1 LKNPDEIQSFLFG
14 SGLAGL
20 GGSDMEIVDWKGPS
34 IKVVGIGGAG
44 CNAVDRMIQLG
55 IHGVEFIAINSDA
68 QALAH
73 SEAPRKIYLGA
84 KLTRSLGTGGDPS
97 VGAEAALESREQI
110 RSALRGA
117 DMVFIAAGMGG
128 GTGTGASP
136 VVAQIARE
144 DGALTIAVV
153 TKPFTFEGTRRSA
166 ITKEGI
172 EYLGDYV
179 DTLIVVPNDR
189 LLEIVNKWISLDV
202 SFRIADEVLR
212 QVIQGISELVTRPG
226 LINLDFADVRVLLK
240 DSGGALIS
248 IGHGEGEHK
257 ALEAVRTALK
267 NPLLDIDSVSS
278 TDGILVNITA
288 GEDITLSEVNQAME
302 MISRSAKPRAE
313 VLFGTVIDP
322 RMEGRVEITLIATGA
337 TRAQRTIAQ
346 QKEQPQPKV
355 EQASPQQAGLTQS
368 EVEQLALA
376 EILGDELAVPAFMR
390 SRQRVRMGNIGLV

>member
-1 LKNPDEIQSFLFG
+1 
-14 SGLAGL
+14 
-20 GGSDMEIVDWKGPS
+20 MEIVDWKGPA

-68 QALAH
+68 QALTR
-73 SEAPRKIYLGA
+73 SEAPRKILLGA

-136 VVAQIARE
+136 IVAQIARE
-144 DGALTIAVV
+144 DGALTVAVV
-153 TKPFTFEGTRRSA
+153 TKPFAFEGTRRSA
-166 ITKEGI
+166 ITREGV
-172 EYLGDYV
+172 ECLGDYV

-226 LINLDFADVRVLLK
+226 LINLDFADVRAILK

-257 ALEAVRTALK
+257 AREAVRTALK
-267 NPLLDIDSVSS
+267 NPLLDIDSVSG
-278 TDGILVNITA
+278 TEGILVNITA
-288 GEDITLSEVNQAME
+288 GEDITLAEVNQAME
-302 MISRSAKPRAE
+302 MISRSAKPRAQ

-337 TRAQRTIAQ
+337 TREKRPAA
-346 QKEQPQPKV
+346 QPQERPQPQA
-355 EQASPQQAGLTQS
+355 EQVPQQQAEPASQQQVELS
-368 EVEQLALA
+368 KAEVERLALA

-390 SRQRVRMGNIGLV
+390 SRRRVRVEGVGLV

>member
-1 LKNPDEIQSFLFG
+1 
-14 SGLAGL
+14 
-20 GGSDMEIVDWKGPS
+20 MEIVDWKGPA

-73 SEAPRKIYLGA
+73 AEAPHKIHLGG

-110 RSALRGA
+110 RAALRGA

-128 GTGTGASP
+128 GTGTGAAP
-136 VVAQIARE
+136 IVAQIARE
-144 DGALTIAVV
+144 DGALTVAVV
-153 TKPFTFEGTRRSA
+153 TKPFAFEGTRRA
-166 ITKEGI
+166 TITREGI
-172 EYLGDYV
+172 ECLGDYV

-189 LLEIVNKWISLDV
+189 LLDIVNKWISLDV
-202 SFRIADEVLR
+202 AFRIADEVLR

-226 LINLDFADVRVLLK
+226 LINLDFADVRAILK
-240 DSGGALIS
+240 GSGGALIS
-248 IGHGEGEHK
+248 IGHGEGERK
-257 ALEAVRTALK
+257 AIEAVRTALK
-267 NPLLDIDSVSS
+267 NPLLDIDSISG
-278 TDGILVNITA
+278 TEGILVNITA
-288 GEDITLSEVNQAME
+288 GEDVTLAEVNQAME
-302 MISRSAKPRAE
+302 MISRSAKPRAQ

-322 RMEGRVEITLIATGA
+322 QMEGRVEVTLIATGA
-337 TRAQRTIAQ
+337 TREKRPVAQP
-346 QKEQPQPKV
+346 QKQQPQPQA
-355 EQASPQQAGLTQS
+355 EQTSQRQAEPALAQQAELTQS

-390 SRQRVRMGNIGLV
+390 SRRRIRVEGVGLV

>member
-1 LKNPDEIQSFLFG
+1 
-14 SGLAGL
+14 
-20 GGSDMEIVDWKGPS
+20 MEIVDWKGPV

-55 IHGVEFIAINSDA
+55 IHGVDFIAINSDA

-73 SEAPRKIYLGA
+73 SEAPRKIHLGA
-84 KLTRSLGTGGDPS
+84 KLTRSLGTGGDPAI
-97 VGAEAALESREQI
+97 GAEAALESREQI

-136 VVAQIARE
+136 IVAQIARE
-144 DGALTIAVV
+144 DGALTVAVV
-153 TKPFTFEGTRRSA
+153 TRPFTFEGTRRA
-166 ITKEGI
+166 ALTEEGI
-172 EYLGDYV
+172 ECLERYV

-226 LINLDFADVRVLLK
+226 LINLDFADVRAILK
-240 DSGGALIS
+240 SSGGALIS
-248 IGHGEGEHK
+248 IGHGEGERK

-267 NPLLDIDSVSS
+267 NPLLDIDSVGS
-278 TDGILVNITA
+278 TEGILVNITA
-288 GEDITLSEVNQAME
+288 GEDITLAEVNQAME
-302 MISRSAKPRAE
+302 MISRSAKPRGQ

-322 RMEGRVEITLIATGA
+322 RMEDRVEITLIATGA
-337 TRAQRTIAQ
+337 TRTAAPVVRPQEQ
-346 QKEQPQPKV
+346 QPQGAAEAEP
-355 EQASPQQAGLTQS
+355 EQQAEPVPQQREELTPS
-368 EVEQLALA
+368 DVERLALA

-390 SRQRVRMGNIGLV
+390 SRRRIRVEGVGLV

>member
-1 LKNPDEIQSFLFG
+1 
-14 SGLAGL
+14 
-20 GGSDMEIVDWKGPS
+20 MEIVDWKGPV

-55 IHGVEFIAINSDA
+55 IHGVDFIAINSDA

-73 SEAPRKIYLGA
+73 SEAPRKIHLGA
-84 KLTRSLGTGGDPS
+84 KLTRSLGTGGDPAI
-97 VGAEAALESREQI
+97 GAEAALESREQI

-136 VVAQIARE
+136 IVAQIARE
-144 DGALTIAVV
+144 DGALTVAVV
-153 TKPFTFEGTRRSA
+153 TRPFTFEGTRRA
-166 ITKEGI
+166 ALTEEGI
-172 EYLGDYV
+172 ECLEGYV

-226 LINLDFADVRVLLK
+226 LINLDFADVRAILK
-240 DSGGALIS
+240 SSGGALIS
-248 IGHGEGEHK
+248 IGHGEGERK

-267 NPLLDIDSVSS
+267 NPLLDIDSVGS
-278 TDGILVNITA
+278 TEGILVNITA
-288 GEDITLSEVNQAME
+288 GEDITLAEVNQAME
-302 MISRSAKPRAE
+302 MISRSAKPRGQ

-322 RMEGRVEITLIATGA
+322 RMEDRVEITLIATGA
-337 TRAQRTIAQ
+337 TRTAAPVVRPQEQ
-346 QKEQPQPKV
+346 QPQGAAEAEP
-355 EQASPQQAGLTQS
+355 EQQAEPVPQQREELTPS
-368 EVEQLALA
+368 DVERLALA

-390 SRQRVRMGNIGLV
+390 SRRRIRVEGVGLV

>member
-1 LKNPDEIQSFLFG
+1 
-14 SGLAGL
+14 
-20 GGSDMEIVDWKGPS
+20 MEIVDWKGPV

-55 IHGVEFIAINSDA
+55 IRGVDFIAINSDA

-73 SEAPRKIYLGA
+73 SEAPHKIHLGA
-84 KLTRSLGTGGDPS
+84 KLTRSLGTGGDPA
-97 VGAEAALESREQI
+97 VGAEAAVESREQI

-136 VVAQIARE
+136 IVAQIARE
-144 DGALTIAVV
+144 DGALTVAVV
-153 TKPFTFEGTRRSA
+153 TKPFAFEGTHRLA

-172 EYLGDYV
+172 ECLGDYV

-202 SFRIADEVLR
+202 AFRIADEVLR

-226 LINLDFADVRVLLK
+226 LINLDFADVRAILK
-240 DSGGALIS
+240 GSGGALIS

-257 ALEAVRTALK
+257 ALEAVRTALR
-267 NPLLDIDSVSS
+267 NPLLDIDSISG
-278 TDGILVNITA
+278 TEGILVNITG
-288 GEDITLSEVNQAME
+288 GEDLTLSEVDQAMAT
-302 MISRSAKPRAE
+302 ISRSARPRAE

-322 RMEGRVEITLIATGA
+322 QMEGRVEITLIATGA
-337 TRAQRTIAQ
+337 TRAEKPAPQPAKHPQPQAERAAPRQAEPATPQRTD
-346 QKEQPQPKV
+346 
-355 EQASPQQAGLTQS
+355 LTQS
-368 EVEQLALA
+368 EVEQRALA
-376 EILGDELAVPAFMR
+376 EILGDDLAIPAFMR
-390 SRQRVRMGNIGLV
+390 SRRRIRVEGVGLV

>member
-1 LKNPDEIQSFLFG
+1 
-14 SGLAGL
+14 
-20 GGSDMEIVDWKGPS
+20 MEIVDWKGPV

-55 IHGVEFIAINSDA
+55 IRGVDFIAINSDA

-73 SEAPRKIYLGA
+73 SEAPHKIHLGA
-84 KLTRSLGTGGDPS
+84 KLTRSLGTGGDPA
-97 VGAEAALESREQI
+97 VGAEAAVESREQI

-136 VVAQIARE
+136 IVAQIARE
-144 DGALTIAVV
+144 DGALTVAVV
-153 TKPFTFEGTRRSA
+153 TKPFAFEGTHRLA

-172 EYLGDYV
+172 ECLGDYV

-202 SFRIADEVLR
+202 AFRIADEVLR

-226 LINLDFADVRVLLK
+226 LINLDFADVRAILK
-240 DSGGALIS
+240 GSGGALIS

-257 ALEAVRTALK
+257 ALEAVRTALR
-267 NPLLDIDSVSS
+267 NPLLDIDSISG
-278 TDGILVNITA
+278 TEGILVNITG
-288 GEDITLSEVNQAME
+288 GEDLTLSEVDQAMAT
-302 MISRSAKPRAE
+302 ISRSARPRAE

-322 RMEGRVEITLIATGA
+322 QMEGRVEITLIATGA
-337 TRAQRTIAQ
+337 TRAEKPAPRPAEHPQPQAERAAPRQAEPATPQRTD
-346 QKEQPQPKV
+346 
-355 EQASPQQAGLTQS
+355 LTQS
-368 EVEQLALA
+368 EVEQRALA
-376 EILGDELAVPAFMR
+376 EILGDDLAIPAFMR
-390 SRQRVRMGNIGLV
+390 SRRRIRVEGVGLV